1 MSSIFGR
8 LSFDF
13 DSSKF
18 GEAEPLSNQSISYYE
33 TVGNQLKDWQYDDIV
48 NSTAS
53 REQYFR
59 NPISNVCL
67 DIKVSANSLFEVSN
81 GVYFTSNPSTGN
93 LISSTASSLIL
104 EIDAL
109 RSHTDNVSGVSSS
122 SMSTG
127 IPSYDL
133 MVAVGNE
140 ITRLLVNQE
149 DIANTSGVLGSAT
162 SLFIEDDLTVYFSIL
177 ENDVSLVNS
186 SITIIST
193 EDPEN
198 PGEFIDSL
206 ESNLSISQVTSVYN
220 NVSSFYTFVN
230 TRRTHDWQFFE
241 NSLNVLND
249 LSSVNRFTFVGN
261 TQIYLINNYIGTE
274 KLKNII
280 ANT

>member
-1 MSSIFGR
+1 MSSIFER

-18 GEAEPLSNQSISYYE
+18 GEAEPLSNQAISYYE

-67 DIKVSANSLFEVSN
+67 DIKVSANSLFQVSN

-93 LISSTASSLIL
+93 LISSNASSLIL

-109 RSHTDNVSGVSSS
+109 RSHADNVSGVSSL
-122 SMSTG
+122 SMSPG

-140 ITRLLVNQE
+140 ITRLLVNEE
-149 DIANTSGVLGSAT
+149 DIAK
-162 SLFIEDDLTVYFSIL
+162 
-177 ENDVSLVNS
+177 
-186 SITIIST
+186 
-193 EDPEN
+193 
-198 PGEFIDSL
+198 EFDSY
-206 ESNLSISQVTSVYN
+206 QYG
-220 NVSSFYTFVN
+220 
-230 TRRTHDWQFFE
+230 Q
-241 NSLNVLND
+241 
-249 LSSVNRFTFVGN
+249 
-261 TQIYLINNYIGTE
+261 
-274 KLKNII
+274 
-280 ANT
+280 